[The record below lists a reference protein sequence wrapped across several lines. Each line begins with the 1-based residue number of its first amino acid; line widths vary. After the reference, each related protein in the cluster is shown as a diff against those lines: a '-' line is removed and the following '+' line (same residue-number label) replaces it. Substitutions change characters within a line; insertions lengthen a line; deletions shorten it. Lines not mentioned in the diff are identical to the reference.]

1 MIEQLPDG
9 TLTWTMN
16 YDDEEY
22 MHRNRYY
29 INQDS
34 IDYYSALFK
43 IDQSNYPNMPRF
55 VEEGINAMSLF
66 SNDQTV
72 IDQASA
78 VDRGTC
84 NNEGLERKW
93 GLTPKSIKTIEPR
106 KEECRIYLKE
116 FWGTGC
122 FETTPEDF
130 DTILNF
136 VVSICPKAS
145 FGKIVKR

>member
-1 MIEQLPDG
+1 MLEQLPDG

-16 YDDEEY
+16 YDDEKY
-22 MHRNRYY
+22 RHRNRYY
-29 INQDS
+29 VNQNT
-34 IDYYSALFK
+34 IEYYNALFMLE
-43 IDQSNYPNMPRF
+43 SPNYPNMPRG
-55 VEEGINAMSLF
+55 VEEAINTMSLL
-66 SNDQTV
+66 SNDMTV

-78 VDRGTC
+78 VDRGSC

-122 FETTPEDF
+122 LETTPEDF

-136 VVSICPKAS
+136 VLSVCPKAS
-145 FGKIVKR
+145 FGKIVKG

>member
-1 MIEQLPDG
+1 MLEQLSDG

-29 INQDS
+29 VNQNT
-34 IDYYSALFK
+34 IEYYSALIK

-72 IDQASA
+72 IDQASS

-106 KEECRIYLKE
+106 KEECKIYLKE

-122 FETTPEDF
+122 LETTPEDF
-130 DTILNF
+130 DAVLNY
-136 VVSICPKAS
+136 VVSICPKVS
-145 FGKIVKR
+145 FGRIAKG

>member
-1 MIEQLPDG
+1 
-9 TLTWTMN
+9 
-16 YDDEEY
+16 
-22 MHRNRYY
+22 
-29 INQDS
+29 
-34 IDYYSALFK
+34 
-43 IDQSNYPNMPRF
+43 MPRI
-55 VEEGINAMSLF
+55 VEGGINAMSLF

-122 FETTPEDF
+122 FESVC
-130 DTILNF
+130 LL
-136 VVSICPKAS
+136 
-145 FGKIVKR
+145 GKQKPDAYLDIEITAEEYA

>member
-1 MIEQLPDG
+1 MA
-9 TLTWTMN
+9 TC
-16 YDDEEY
+16 
-22 MHRNRYY
+22 
-29 INQDS
+29 
-34 IDYYSALFK
+34 K

-55 VEEGINAMSLF
+55 VEEAINAMSLF

-84 NNEGLERKW
+84 NNEGLEREW

-122 FETTPEDF
+122 LETTPEDF

>member
-22 MHRNRYY
+22 RHRNRYY
-29 INQDS
+29 VNQNT
-34 IDYYSALFK
+34 IECYSALFK

-106 KEECRIYLKE
+106 KEECKIYLKE

-122 FETTPEDF
+122 LETTPEDF
-130 DTILNF
+130 DAVLNH

-145 FGKIVKR
+145 FGRIAKG

>member
-1 MIEQLPDG
+1 MLEQLSDG

-29 INQDS
+29 VNQNT
-34 IDYYSALFK
+34 IEYYSALIK

-72 IDQASA
+72 IDQASS

-106 KEECRIYLKE
+106 KEECTIYLKE

-122 FETTPEDF
+122 LETTPEDF
-130 DTILNF
+130 DAVLNY
-136 VVSICPKAS
+136 VVSICPKVS
-145 FGKIVKR
+145 FGRIAKG